1 MRINKAHV
9 CPNCGAVV
17 NVRFDEVMTRMQASI
32 LDMILDISRAGRTIS
47 TESLCAVFFPG
58 LSLPVARR
66 RVITHVHNINER
78 LASTDV
84 RIISKRNGKNS
95 PGEYRAIGWT
105 DEQIEKENKANRPW
119 LSNGKTRSEKP
130 RRIRAGSN
138 RKHRQHRSS
147 NTAAL

>member
-1 MRINKAHV
+1 MRISKAHI

-17 NVRFDEVMTRMQASI
+17 NVRFDEIMTRMQAAI
-32 LDMILDISRAGRTIS
+32 LDMILDLSRAGRTIS
-47 TESLCAVFFPG
+47 TESLCGVFFPG

-84 RIISKRNGKNS
+84 RIISDRNGHNAS
-95 PGEYRAIGWT
+95 GEYRAIGFT

-119 LSNGKTRSEKP
+119 LSRGKARSGKP
-130 RRIRAGSN
+130 RRIRTGSN

-147 NTAAL
+147 NTAAI